1 MIPIIPMAI
10 ATPHSVVGFF
20 TKNIIFI
27 FSMRA
32 CQPEFRVSQVDM
44 QAGWDV
50 A

>member
-1 MIPIIPMAI
+1 MAI
-10 ATPHSVVGFF
+10 ATLHSVVGFF

-32 CQPEFRVSQVDM
+32 CQPEFRFSQVGM
-44 QAGWDV
+44 QAGWNV